1 MRGNYK
7 KHDMCC
13 VDVSVMIMVTNLL
26 SVSTMVEDRETTQ
39 KCGIFNLNTLGST
52 SDIQIK
58 ESFMVSLSLFHKPF
72 SPA

>member
-1 MRGNYK
+1 MRGDYK
-7 KHDMCC
+7 KHDMCR
-13 VDVSVMIMVTNLL
+13 VDVSVMVMVTNSL
-26 SVSTMVEDRETTQ
+26 SVSMVEDRETTQ
-39 KCGIFNLNTLGST
+39 KCEIFNLNTLGST